1 MPQETNMA
9 ELLRLMQTMIIKVD
23 DLATAMKEV
32 KSDVRGLK
40 SDVHGL
46 KSDVHGLKSDV
57 HGLKSDVH
65 GLKSD
70 VQGLKSDVHGLKS
83 DFQGLK
89 FDVRELKTS
98 SVRFEGKLDVL
109 SGQFR
114 DVAGQTIKDTQR
126 ITSLE
131 GRISTLESKSN

>member
-32 KSDVRGLK
+32 KSDV
-40 SDVHGL
+40 HGL

-57 HGLKSDVH
+57 RD
-65 GLKSD
+65 LKSD
-70 VQGLKSDVHGLKS
+70 VQGLKSDFQGLKS

-131 GRISTLESKSN
+131 GRIGTLESKSN